1 MSTEPAAGRI
11 GGPRSYEMRIGL
23 RYIHSRSSNRFI
35 SFISLISI
43 IGIAVGVAVLIV
55 VLSVVNGFERELR
68 ERILSMTSH
77 AAVMGYDTG
86 IRAWEDAR
94 ALAVAHPRV
103 TAAAPFIEGEGML
116 VNGERVSGVAV
127 RGVLP
132 EEENKVSG
140 VAGNMVAGSLE
151 DLRPGEFGIVLGSA
165 LAEELAVVPG
175 DRVILA
181 INQGTVTPAGLMPR
195 LRRFRVSGLF
205 EAGMYEFDRRLAFL
219 NIGDA
224 QKLYRKKD
232 TVSGVR
238 LAVTEIF
245 EAHAIVREV
254 ALEHGALVLV
264 SDWTRRHVNFFRSIQ
279 ITKSILFVILLLVI
293 AVAAFNIVSTL
304 VMVVKDKQADI
315 AILRTVGAR
324 PSSIL
329 GIFVTQGS
337 VIGIVGTLAGVLFG
351 VLLAVNLETVVTN
364 LEAIF
369 GIKFLAADVYFI
381 SDLPSEL
388 RMGDVLRI
396 ASIALALALVST
408 LYPAWVAAKTAP
420 AEALRYD

>member
-1 MSTEPAAGRI
+1 MAQRFETWI
-11 GGPRSYEMRIGL
+11 GN
-23 RYIHSRSSNRFI
+23 RYVRSRSSN
-35 SFISLISI
+35 SFVSLISAI
-43 IGIAVGVAVLIV
+43 SMLGIAIAVSVLII
-55 VLSVVNGFERELR
+55 VLSVVNGFERELKDR
-68 ERILSMTSH
+68 LLAMTAH
-77 AAVMGYDTG
+77 AS
-86 IRAWEDAR
+86 
-94 ALAVAHPRV
+94 
-103 TAAAPFIEGEGML
+103 IEGAEQELADWQNLQLTAEKNKRVVGTAPY
-116 VNGERVSGVAV
+116 VNGQALMIFGENLSGTEL
-127 RGVLP
+127 RGIDP
-132 EEENKVSG
+132 QQENAVSG
-140 VAGNMVAGSLE
+140 VAGLMLEGRLDSL
-151 DLRPGEFGIVLGSA
+151 DPGEFNIVLGIELA
-165 LAEELAVVPG
+165 NELDVGIGDKVTVTLAEG
-175 DRVILA
+175 I
-181 INQGTVTPAGLMPR
+181 VTPAGVVPR
-195 LRRFRVSGLF
+195 TKRFTVSGVYRV
-205 EAGMYEFDRRLAFL
+205 GMYEFDRRLAFI

-224 QKLYRKKD
+224 QKLYRKRD
-232 TVSGVR
+232 TVTGVR

-245 EAHAIVREV
+245 QAHAIVREV
-254 ALEHGALVLV
+254 ALEHGKLVLI

-329 GIFVTQGS
+329 KIFVTQGS

-351 VLLAVNLETVVTN
+351 VLLATNLETVVTY
-364 LEAIF
+364 LEAIL

-388 RMGDVLRI
+388 RVGDVLRI

>member
-1 MSTEPAAGRI
+1 MTQRFETWI
-11 GGPRSYEMRIGL
+11 GN
-23 RYIHSRSSNRFI
+23 RYVRSRSKN
-35 SFISLISI
+35 SFVSLISAI
-43 IGIAVGVAVLIV
+43 SMLGIAIAVSVLII
-55 VLSVVNGFERELR
+55 VLSVVNGFERELKDR
-68 ERILSMTSH
+68 LLAMTAH
-77 AAVMGYDTG
+77 ASIEGVEGQL
-86 IRAWEDAR
+86 EDWQDLQRTAESND
-94 ALAVAHPRV
+94 RV
-103 TAAAPFIEGEGML
+103 VAAAPY
-116 VNGERVSGVAV
+116 VNGQALLVFGERLSGAEL
-127 RGVLP
+127 RGIDAQQ
-132 EEENKVSG
+132 EDAVSG
-140 VAGNMVAGSLE
+140 VAGLMLEGRLDSLE
-151 DLRPGEFGIVLGSA
+151 PGEFNVVLGVELA
-165 LAEELAVVPG
+165 NKLGVGLGDKVTVTLAEG
-175 DRVILA
+175 I
-181 INQGTVTPAGLMPR
+181 VTPAGIVPR
-195 LRRFRVSGLF
+195 TKRFTVSGVYRV
-205 EAGMYEFDRRLAFL
+205 GMYEFDRRLAFV

-232 TVSGVR
+232 TVTGVR
-238 LAVTEIF
+238 LAVTQIY

-254 ALEHGALVLV
+254 ALEHGALVLI

-324 PSSIL
+324 PLSIL
-329 GIFVTQGS
+329 RIFVTQGS

-351 VLLAVNLETVVTN
+351 VLLAMNLETVVTY

-388 RMGDVLRI
+388 RVGDVLRI
-396 ASIALALALVST
+396 AAIALALALVST
-408 LYPAWVAAKTAP
+408 LYPAWVAARTAP